1 SYHYEGTI
9 GDVCKCGAT
18 GFFHVLM
25 CLCSAGNNTLGLIL
39 LNCERKE
46 GSEQLQLPSED
57 GIGQL
62 CSNYQLF
69 MVQISL
75 ECLQK
80 GQRRRHSMILLHL
93 SVEMLDKLGKE
104 LPCRR
109 GQCPQSNAKP

>member
-1 SYHYEGTI
+1 MKAPLVMSASVVRQ
-9 GDVCKCGAT
+9 DFSMSSCVCAQQAT
-18 GFFHVLM
+18 
-25 CLCSAGNNTLGLIL
+25 T
-39 LNCERKE
+39 RKE
-46 GSEQLQLPSED
+46 GSEQVQLPSED

-93 SVEMLDKLGKE
+93 SVEMLDK
-104 LPCRR
+104 
-109 GQCPQSNAKP
+109 